1 MPERESARPG
11 LGRATGG
18 PETRP
23 WALLTGLWL
32 RPSLKLKLS
41 LLITS
46 LLALTVILLSG
57 FLLRQAQE
65 NVTAEII
72 KRGLAVAKE
81 LGASAKNPLLSN
93 DGLTLNLLVKDVMQ
107 DPDVAYV
114 VITDHHG
121 RVLAHSELSQIGEV
135 LTRPAGLAPLGDT
148 VLIQT
153 YRDPSRRRLTDFA
166 VPLVFSRVRV
176 GDLYL
181 GFTRR
186 SIEVAMTRVRNRTIL
201 ISVAMILLGIAGAL
215 SLAALLARPIL
226 RLVEGTRA
234 IAAGDFTVAL
244 PVASQDEIG
253 TLTESFNQMARSLRE
268 KEMIKHAFARYVA
281 REVVEELL
289 RDPER
294 LVLSGERR
302 EVTVL
307 FCDLRGFTRL
317 SEALGPEDVVL
328 LLNDFYELMIE
339 ATFRH
344 EGTLD
349 KFLGDAVMAVFGA
362 PVHQAD
368 HCIRAI
374 RTALAMQA
382 GIRRL
387 SARRLQE
394 GMDPVAAGIGVST
407 GEAVA
412 GTVGTEERMEYTVI
426 GDSVNLAARLES
438 AAKPAQILISQR
450 TWESVNGLVT
460 VRSLGAL
467 KVKGKDDAVEAYEVL
482 GMNTA

>member
-1 MPERESARPG
+1 MSEPESARHEPG
-11 LGRATGG
+11 EPAGAL
-18 PETRP
+18 ETHAADR
-23 WALLTGLWL
+23 LKGLWL
-32 RPSLKLKLS
+32 RPSLNLKLS

-57 FLLRQAQE
+57 FLLQQAQQ

-93 DGLTLNLLVKDVMQ
+93 DALTLNLLVKDAML

-121 RVLAHSELSQIGEV
+121 KVLAHSDVSQIGGM
-135 LTRPAGLAPLGDT
+135 LARPAVLAPLGNALL
-148 VLIQT
+148 VQT
-153 YRDPSRRRLTDFA
+153 YLDPRQGRLTDFA

-176 GDLYL
+176 GALYL
-181 GFTRR
+181 GFTRK
-186 SIEVAMTRVRNRTIL
+186 SIDVAMTRVRNRTIL
-201 ISVAMILLGIAGAL
+201 ISVAMVLLGIAGAL

-234 IAAGDFTVAL
+234 IAAGDFTVSL

-253 TLTESFNQMARSLRE
+253 TLTDSFNQMARSLRE

-294 LVLSGERR
+294 LVLTGERR

-328 LLNDFYELMIE
+328 LLNDFYQLMIE

-368 HCIRAI
+368 HCLRAI

-387 SARRLQE
+387 SARRQRD
-394 GMDPVAAGIGVST
+394 GQDPVAAGIGVST
-407 GEAVA
+407 GDAVA
-412 GTVGTEERMEYTVI
+412 GTVGAAERMEYTVI

-438 AAKPAQILISQR
+438 AAKPEQILISQR
-450 TWESVNGLVT
+450 TWERVNGLVT
-460 VRSLGAL
+460 VRALGAL

-482 GMNTA
+482 GMTTA